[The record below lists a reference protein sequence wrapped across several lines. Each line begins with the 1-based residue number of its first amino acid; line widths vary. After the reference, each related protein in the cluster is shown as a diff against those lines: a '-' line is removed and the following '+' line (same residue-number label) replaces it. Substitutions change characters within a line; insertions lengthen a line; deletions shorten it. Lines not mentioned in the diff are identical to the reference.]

1 MKGKFVS
8 VEGCEGA
15 GKSTQVRLLCEYL
28 TEHNV
33 DYFFTREPGGTEIGE
48 QIRGVILNKDN
59 KEMSPECEALLYSA
73 SRVQLLREK
82 ILPELKNGK
91 LVILDRYYDSSF
103 AYQAYARGLGEDF
116 VAKINEFALTC
127 GVPDLTLFLD
137 INPEDAFNR
146 KGGVDKND
154 RMELSGLEFH
164 KKVYNGYKLMQRKH
178 PERII
183 SVNCFGSKFDTHKN
197 IIALLKEKGIINV

>member
-33 DYFFTREPGGTEIGE
+33 EYFFTREPGGTDIGE
-48 QIRGVILNKDN
+48 QIRDVILNKNN

-73 SRVQLLREK
+73 SRAQLLREK
-82 ILPELKNGK
+82 VLPELERGK

-116 VAKINEFALTC
+116 IAKINEFALTC
-127 GVPDLTLFLD
+127 GIPDLTLFLD
-137 INPEDAFNR
+137 INPVDAFTR

-154 RMELSGLEFH
+154 RIELSGLEFH
-164 KKVYNGYKLMQRKH
+164 EKVYKGYKLIQQKN

-183 SVNCFGSKFDTHKN
+183 SINCFGSKFDTHKN
-197 IIALLKEKGIINV
+197 IIALLKEKGIIDV